1 MRRLIALSSVCILL
15 TLHAAA
21 QEVDCDITFTNLQTL
36 PAESRDNLS
45 DFIPQLKQ
53 YINAYRWTKV
63 DLGNSKIKC
72 AFNISLQSS
81 PTTNHYIT
89 QVFIGSQ
96 RPIFK
101 EGRNTA
107 EVRVIDNQ
115 WEFDYTRNQS
125 LMHTDNHFDP
135 LLSFVDFYI
144 YLIIGYDFDTYKS
157 GDGTPY
163 FQKAMDIVN
172 LARGSGSGVRG
183 WDLAPQGNFSRAQL
197 VDELLN
203 PKFQDFRE
211 AMFRYHY
218 RGLDE
223 RHRDTAKA
231 RKNILAALERIAK
244 VREKINTPS
253 LVIRTFFDTKYQ
265 EIAEVFQDDP
275 DPTVF
280 EKLIKIDPSH
290 EQAYVKASQG
300 SSGGQ

>member
-1 MRRLIALSSVCILL
+1 MKRLIALATVSLVLSFQ
-15 TLHAAA
+15 AAA
-21 QEVDCDITFTNLQTL
+21 QEIDCDITFTNLQTL
-36 PAESRDNLS
+36 QSESRENLN
-45 DFIPQLKQ
+45 DFLPQLKQ
-53 YINAYRWTKV
+53 YVNSYRWTKV
-63 DLGNSKIKC
+63 DIGNAKIKC
-72 AFNISLQSS
+72 AFNISLQTA
-81 PTTNHYIT
+81 PTTNHYTT

-107 EVRVIDNQ
+107 ELRIIDNQ

-125 LMHTDNHFDP
+125 LIHQDNHFDP

-144 YLIIGYDFDTYKS
+144 NLIIGYDFDSYKA

-163 FQKAMDIVN
+163 FQKAMDIAN
-172 LARGSGSGVRG
+172 LARGSGAAGRG

-211 AMFRYHY
+211 AVFRYHY

-223 RHRDTAKA
+223 RHKDTTRA
-231 RKNILAALERIAK
+231 RKNILGALERIAK
-244 VREKINTPS
+244 VRDKINTPS

-265 EIAEVFQDDP
+265 EIAEVFEGDP
-275 DPTVF
+275 DATVF

-290 EQAYVKASQG
+290 EQAYLKASQG
-300 SSGGQ
+300 GK